1 MHYINS
7 NKEIKIAEIHGK
19 TEEKLAEIID
29 KLAQKFPD
37 VNYIKNEGDDFSDK
51 PLTLTYV
58 NDELRQQMIHD
69 KANNPFNIY
78 YIVSGELVKAEKNS
92 KIIAYRVLEIIDT
105 IIE

>member
-1 MHYINS
+1 MIAKKYAEELIDSQNILFE
-7 NKEIKIAEIHGK
+7 NKTLKLIVSERNIIKGLI
-19 TEEKLAEIID
+19 
-29 KLAQKFPD
+29 
-37 VNYIKNEGDDFSDK
+37 DDFSEK